1 MVKVFSKTGGEI
13 MVLENKEEKQLDEI
27 LARLLVT
34 AYKIEEKAIQK
45 SSGKDLTIS
54 EVHVLREIPGE
65 RPRTMSMVADGLKI
79 SVGALTTAMDKLTEK
94 GYVKRFRGKTDK
106 RTMKVVLTPKGRE
119 ANNAHNKFHKELVDA
134 AIKDLDEKEKQLLL
148 GALNKIDVFF
158 ESEAERWK

>member
-1 MVKVFSKTGGEI
+1 MADEKSI
-13 MVLENKEEKQLDEI
+13 ENKEKQLDEI
-27 LARLLVT
+27 LARLLVS

-45 SSGKDLTIS
+45 FSGKDLTIS

-65 RPRTMSMVADGLKI
+65 RPKTMSMVADSLKI

-119 ANNAHNKFHKELVDA
+119 ANEVHKKFLNQLVETAVGDLNDKER
-134 AIKDLDEKEKQLLL
+134 KLLL
-148 GALNKIDVFF
+148 NALVRIDDFF
-158 ESEAERWK
+158 KEEGEKWK